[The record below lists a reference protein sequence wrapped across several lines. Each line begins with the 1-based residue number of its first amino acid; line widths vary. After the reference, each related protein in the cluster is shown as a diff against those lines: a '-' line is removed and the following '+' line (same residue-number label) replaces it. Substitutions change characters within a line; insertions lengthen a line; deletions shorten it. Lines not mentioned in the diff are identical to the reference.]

1 MIVSDLNLVR
11 SVIDKSIDDELILVG
26 LIKSE
31 RHVEFLMF
39 GVGND
44 TGCHG

>member
-1 MIVSDLNLVR
+1 
-11 SVIDKSIDDELILVG
+11 VIDKSIDDELALVG

-39 GVGND
+39 SVGNNA
-44 TGCHG
+44 GLHGWFLVK